1 MPASPPTPATV
12 IAEAKQWLG
21 VPWRHQGRTRAG
33 LDCAGLVVVVGRA
46 LELVT
51 YDFVGYPR
59 RASGFAFVEHF
70 QMNMDAVRITDAA
83 PGDVLLFAD
92 HAYPCH
98 CGIITRWGSDPH
110 FIHAHVTR
118 RKVVEEP
125 YIGEWPAKVKF
136 AFRFRG
142 IGGHEIEARNL
153 PETFISGGVA

>member
-1 MPASPPTPATV
+1 
-12 IAEAKQWLG
+12 
-21 VPWRHQGRTRAG
+21 
-33 LDCAGLVVVVGRA
+33 VVVVGNA
-46 LELVT
+46 LDLVA
-51 YDFVGYPR
+51 YDFVGYSR

-70 QMNMDAVRITDAA
+70 QMNMAPLRITDAA

-98 CGIITRWGSDPH
+98 CGIITRWPDNPH

-125 YIGEWPAKVKF
+125 YFGEWPEKVRF

-142 IGGHEIEARNL
+142 LAGEIS
-153 PETFISGGVA
+153 PEGESWRS